1 MGCSPIPSPALMSG
15 LWDTTEARYREERKG
30 RRERGRGRERG
41 REGGREGK
49 ERERETKKQVTYYSK
64 HN

>member
-15 LWDTTEARYREERKG
+15 LWDTAEARYRVGK
-30 RRERGRGRERG
+30 REREEDREGEGKRKKRER
-41 REGGREGK
+41 GREGK
-49 ERERETKKQVTYYSK
+49 ERETKKHVTYYSK